1 MTIIMSPGRA
11 FGFSLLIAFC
21 IAGCTG
27 SEEYPKLPADVNVE
41 SVPKQTIT
49 MTAKR
54 FAFSPEEV
62 HVKAGTLVTLE
73 VTAVEGTHGISIPD
87 YGIDVSLP
95 EKRLVTVRFY
105 AGATGEHS
113 FSCSH
118 LCGIGHFWMG
128 GKIVV
133 E

>member
-1 MTIIMSPGRA
+1 MTRP
-11 FGFSLLIAFC
+11 FGFLLVLGVWL
-21 IAGCTG
+21 AGCVG
-27 SEEYPKLPADVNVE
+27 SEKYPQLPADVNAE
-41 SVPKQTIT
+41 TVPKQTVA
-49 MTAKR
+49 MTAER
-54 FAFSPEEV
+54 YTFSPEEV

-73 VTAVEGTHGISIPD
+73 VTALDGTHGISAPD

-95 EKRLVTVRFY
+95 EKRPVAVRFY
-105 AGATGEHS
+105 ASAKGEHS

-128 GKIVV
+128 GKIIV